1 MMAKARA
8 MLLALSLAALP
19 FAVACGRDE
28 QPATVDTP
36 PASETTTPAAVRVT
50 QVELGNAIGTDK
62 RVTAATTEFRPSD
75 TIYATVVTEGTA
87 PNATL
92 VARWTFEDGQT
103 VEESTQTITPSGTAV
118 SEFHVSK
125 PTGWP
130 VGKYRVEILVNGVSA
145 ETKEFEVKT

>member
-1 MMAKARA
+1 MIAKARA
-8 MLLALSLAALP
+8 TLLALSLAAFP
-19 FAVACGRDE
+19 FTAACGRDE
-28 QPATVDTP
+28 EAATVDTR
-36 PASETTTPAAVRVT
+36 PAEETTTLAVRVT
-50 QVELGNAIGTDK
+50 QVELGNAIGPDK
-62 RVTAATTEFRPSD
+62 RVTAVTSEFRPND
-75 TIYATVVTEGTA
+75 TIYATIVTEGTA